1 MGRRALVLVV
11 ALVLAGVAAFSIF
24 QYLTNIEEELKA
36 GREEIIVFRAV
47 QQLAEGTEGSF
58 VLQNE
63 GVLYRES
70 TEQREDIPADA
81 ITAPVSGDR
90 AALQQV
96 LEGRVAAG
104 PISQNSVL
112 TQSQWVELT
121 VKITPLAELLAEGT
135 QAITI
140 SPGAIQ
146 GVNGFVQPGDRI
158 NAIITLDID
167 FALTALAEQAPDFG
181 IPVEEEE
188 PTAEE
193 DVVTVTYTRYVL
205 QGLRVIAVGTDVR
218 PDPNAPP
225 VIDAEGQATEAQVQ
239 QEGEAAAAQASTV
252 FTLEVTP
259 DVAERLVFAQQAGA
273 LYYTLVPPD
282 FVEVD
287 TLGVTIENLFEG
299 DLVQDI
305 FGG

>member
-1 MGRRALVLVV
+1 LVV

-24 QYLTNIEEELKA
+24 QYLTNIENEFRE
-36 GREEIIVFRAV
+36 GREEIRVFRAV

-58 VLQNE
+58 VLQNR
-63 GVLYRES
+63 GVLYTPG
-70 TEQREDIPADA
+70 TEQRDDIPADA
-81 ITAPVSGDR
+81 ITATSEDDV

-104 PISQNSVL
+104 PISANSVL

-121 VKITPLAELLAEGT
+121 VQITPLAELLAEGT

-146 GVNGFVQPGDRI
+146 GVNGFVQAGDRI

-167 FALTALAEQAPDFG
+167 FQLTALAEDAPDFG
-181 IPVEEEE
+181 IPVEEPVEGE
-188 PTAEE
+188 AAED
-193 DVVTVTYTRYVL
+193 DVVSVTYTRYVL

-218 PDPNAPP
+218 PDPDAPP
-225 VIDAEGQATEAQVQ
+225 TVDATGAATDAAVQGAEA
-239 QEGEAAAAQASTV
+239 EAAVPSTV

-259 DVAERLVFAQQAGA
+259 DIAERLVFAQQAGA

>member
-24 QYLTNIEEELKA
+24 QYLTNFEQDLLA
-36 GREEIIVFRAV
+36 GQEQVRVFRAV
-47 QQLAEGTEGSF
+47 QPLAEGTEGNF
-58 VLQNE
+58 VLQNR
-63 GVLYRES
+63 GILYTPS
-70 TEQREDIPADA
+70 TEQRQDLPADA
-81 ITAPVSGDR
+81 ITATSEDDFSQ
-90 AALQQV
+90 LEQV
-96 LEGRVAAG
+96 LRGRVAAG
-104 PISQNSVL
+104 PISQNGIL

-121 VKITPLAELLAEGT
+121 VQITPLAELLAEGT

-146 GVNGFVQPGDRI
+146 GVNGFVRPGDRI
-158 NAIITLDID
+158 NAIITIDID
-167 FALTALAEQAPDFG
+167 FQLTALAESAPDFG
-181 IPVEEEE
+181 IPVEVTDEETGE
-188 PTAEE
+188 GVA
-193 DVVTVTYTRYVL
+193 TVTYTRYVL

-218 PDPNAPP
+218 PDPDAPP
-225 VIDAEGQATEAQVQ
+225 VVDASGDQTSAQVQ
-239 QEGEAAAAQASTV
+239 EGDTPGALTTV

-259 DVAERLVFAQQAGA
+259 DIAERLVFAQQAGA

-282 FVEVD
+282 FVEAD

-299 DLVQDI
+299 DLLQDI

>member
-24 QYLTNIEEELKA
+24 QYLTNFEDEILA
-36 GREEIIVFRAV
+36 GQEQVRVFRAV
-47 QQLAEGTEGSF
+47 QPLQEGTEGDF
-58 VLQNE
+58 VLQNR
-63 GVLYRES
+63 GVLYQAS
-70 TEQREDIPADA
+70 TEQAQDIPADA
-81 ITAPVSGDR
+81 ITAATDEDISQ
-90 AALQQV
+90 LQQV
-96 LEGRVAAG
+96 LTGRVAAG

-112 TQSQWVELT
+112 TQSQWVTLT
-121 VKITPLAELLAEGT
+121 VTITPLAELLSEGM

-146 GVNGFVQPGDRI
+146 GVNGFVRAGDRI

-167 FALTALAEQAPDFG
+167 FQLTALAESAPDFG
-181 IPVEEEE
+181 IPVEQ
-188 PTAEE
+188 PTDGTTPAE
-193 DVVTVTYTRYVL
+193 VTTVTYTRYVL
-205 QGLRVIAVGTDVR
+205 QGLQVIAVGNDIR
-218 PDPNAPP
+218 PDPNAPET
-225 VIDAEGQATEAQVQ
+225 VDATGEATTAQVQ
-239 QEGEAAAAQASTV
+239 TEGEEAAASTV

-259 DVAERLVFAQQAGA
+259 EIAERLVFAQQAGA

-287 TLGVTIENLFEG
+287 TRGVTIENLFQG
-299 DLVQDI
+299 DLIEDI

>member
-24 QYLTNIEEELKA
+24 QYLTNIENEFRE
-36 GREEIIVFRAV
+36 GREEIRVFRAV
-47 QQLAEGTEGSF
+47 QPLAEGTEGSF
-58 VLQNE
+58 VLQNR
-63 GVLYRES
+63 GILYAPS

-81 ITAPVSGDR
+81 ITATAEDDT
-90 AALQQV
+90 AALEQI
-96 LEGRVAAG
+96 LRGRVAAG

-121 VKITPLAELLAEGT
+121 VEITPLAELLAEGT

-146 GVNGFVQPGDRI
+146 GVNGFVQAGDRI

-167 FALTALAEQAPDFG
+167 FALTALAEDAPDFG
-181 IPVEEEE
+181 IPVEEDEE
-188 PTAEE
+188 GQDDE
-193 DVVTVTYTRYVL
+193 VVSVTYTRYVL

-218 PDPNAPP
+218 PDPDAPP
-225 VIDAEGQATEAQVQ
+225 VVDAEGQASDATVQ
-239 QEGEAAAAQASTV
+239 QQGAETPVATTV

-259 DVAERLVFAQQAGA
+259 DIAERLVFAQQAGA

-282 FVEVD
+282 FVEAD